1 MKKRLT
7 LLCILV
13 NLSLFAQDSVLK
25 QHIKFTNEVLDV
37 IERHSIFSD
46 SIDWPVFRKEMDF
59 LTSAHYQDTGYLV
72 MRRIINE
79 LQKYGDNHSFWRT
92 RKRVKELNQ
101 KLSNLRS
108 PKLVEVKKGIGHL
121 TIPSYTNRGDLDLY
135 LYIDS
140 ALRQIEAV
148 DDYSKMKGWIIDLRG
163 NSGGNMYPM
172 ISSILPFIQE
182 DSLGYFLTRKD
193 KTAWI
198 KNFRKPSLVTQRI
211 KKYKCKDLNTK
222 IAVLIDNKTAS
233 AAEMTAIALIGLP
246 NVKLFGQTSAG
257 KTTGNRVFYLS
268 NGSMLA
274 LATSWAID
282 RKGKIYY
289 GPIIP
294 DVTIGEA
301 ETLVKAIDWLE
312 D

>member
-13 NLSLFAQDSVLK
+13 NLSLFAQDSVLRL
-25 QHIKFTNEVLDV
+25 HIKFTNEVLDI

-46 SIDWPVFRKEMDF
+46 SIDWPIFRKEMDF

-72 MRRIINE
+72 MRRILNE
-79 LQKYGDNHSFWRT
+79 LQKYGDNHSFWRS
-92 RKRVKELNQ
+92 RKRAKDLNQ
-101 KLSNLRS
+101 KLMDLRS
-108 PKLVEVKKGIGHL
+108 PKLVELKKGIGHL
-121 TIPSYTNRGDLDLY
+121 TIPSYTNRGVLDLF

-140 ALRQIEAV
+140 ALSQIEEMDNV
-148 DDYSKMKGWIIDLRG
+148 GKLKGWIIDLRG

-198 KNFRKPSLVTQRI
+198 KIFLKPSLVTQRI
-211 KKYKCKDLNTK
+211 KKYKCKNLNAK

-233 AAEMTAIALIGLP
+233 AAEMTAISLIGLP

-257 KTTGNRVFYLS
+257 KTTGNRIFNLS
-268 NGSMLA
+268 NGSMIA
-274 LATSWAID
+274 LSTSWAID
-282 RKGKIYY
+282 RKGKIYF

-294 DVTIGEA
+294 DVITSTE
-301 ETLVKAIDWLE
+301 ETLVKAIDWIE